1 MTAVVPAS
9 FFESFSKR
17 VKRNKASP
25 ICLLASEFH
34 KQQAGRRYVDRNQDH
49 EGPAIPPKM
58 DHWIGN
64 LQGASD
70 TLEKFPV
77 QERIDVVSLSQF
89 YFVQLH
95 GLTVNITRRGSRNA
109 DWKYVFLERRRKRGR
124 QRCYP
129 RKEQAYLSTL
139 VSARHMYFYSV
150 HYVSMFFF
158 MPIWDTPWNF
168 QAYQG
173 WGSGFV
179 ASLAVCG
186 NG

>member
-77 QERIDVVSLSQF
+77 QEKIDVVSLSQF

-95 GLTVNITRRGSRNA
+95 GLNYS
-109 DWKYVFLERRRKRGR
+109 KYYKERQSECWLEICIFRAKEKEMETEMLPQKRTGIPIHSCFRQTYVLFLFSSLCFNVFFHAHLGYPLEFPSI
-124 QRCYP
+124 P
-129 RKEQAYLSTL
+129 RL
-139 VSARHMYFYSV
+139 
-150 HYVSMFFF
+150 
-158 MPIWDTPWNF
+158 
-168 QAYQG
+168 G
-173 WGSGFV
+173 
-179 ASLAVCG
+179 
-186 NG
+186 